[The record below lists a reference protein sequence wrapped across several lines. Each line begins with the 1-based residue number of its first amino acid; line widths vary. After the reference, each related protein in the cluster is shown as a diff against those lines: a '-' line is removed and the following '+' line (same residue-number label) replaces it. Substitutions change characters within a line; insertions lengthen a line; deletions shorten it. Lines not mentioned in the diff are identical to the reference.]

1 MSHTR
6 ALLEGLIGVVTAA
19 FPDRFSYAGDAP
31 IDTTGATTPLT
42 LQFQPSDPDRCLTL
56 YAIGMGDEANEPRG
70 SVYVQVKARAR
81 RGLPLDCDDDLDD
94 VMDRLHG
101 LVGLPLAGGGAIVQ
115 CLRHVTAPMGID
127 DLNRRE
133 RADHY
138 EVTVDYPPT
147 ELRPDGGAW

>member
-6 ALLEGLIGVVTAA
+6 ALLEGILAVPLAA
-19 FPDRFSYAGDAP
+19 YPGRFSYSGDAP
-31 IDTTGATTPLT
+31 MDTTGTTTPFA
-42 LQFQPSDPDRCLTL
+42 LQWQPGEPDRCVTF
-56 YAIGMGDEANEPRG
+56 YAVAMGDEANEPRG
-70 SVYVQVKARAR
+70 LVYVQVKARSR
-81 RGLPLDCDDDLDD
+81 RGIPLDCDDDLDD
-94 VMDRLHG
+94 VFDVLHALTG
-101 LVGLPLAGGGAIVQ
+101 LDLGGGLAVVQ
-115 CLRHVTAPMGID
+115 CLRHVTAPMGVD